1 MTLSLQMVEE
11 LVWKASPI
19 LIVLLLIRLSRAGIL
34 LQYRMLSLYLAFSAA
49 RSAVLIAVSRSNSPL
64 YAEIYVQ
71 STPILWI
78 LSILVALEIYARVLQ
93 GYRGLSV
100 LTRRTL
106 ITVLLISGIGSV
118 LFVAAGSGFN
128 WRVDEYPVLKA
139 VFAFEQ
145 AVALSL
151 FFFLLIMALFLLW
164 YPIPLKRN
172 LIAYSFGYSA
182 ILFTFAAGVGLRN
195 WQGHEWT
202 RSVSA
207 LIMVIYL
214 CCLVAWLIL
223 LNATGEVEVRT
234 AAIPRGEAEEQRLLE
249 QLNSL
254 NAVLEAG
261 RKS

>member
-1 MTLSLQMVEE
+1 MTPALQ
-11 LVWKASPI
+11 LIQNALWKASPI
-19 LIVLLLIRLSRAGIL
+19 VILLLLMRLQRSGIL
-34 LQYRMLSLYLAFSAA
+34 RQYKMLASYLCFSAL
-49 RSAVLIAVSRSNSPL
+49 RSTVLILVPPRTEAYGWV
-64 YAEIYVQ
+64 YIG
-71 STPILWI
+71 STPILWL
-78 LSILVALEIYARVLQ
+78 LSFFVALEIYSWVLD

-100 LTRRTL
+100 FTRRTL
-106 ITVLLISGIGSV
+106 ISVLLISAIGSI
-118 LFVAAGSGFN
+118 LFVAAGTGFN
-128 WRVDEYPVLKA
+128 WKGDAYPVLKA

-151 FFFLLIMALFLLW
+151 FFFLLILALFLLY

-172 LIAYSFGYSA
+172 LIVYSFGYSA
-182 ILFTFAAGVGLRN
+182 MLFTFAAAVGVRN
-195 WQGHEWT
+195 LQGHEWT
-202 RSVSA
+202 RYASTA
-207 LIMVIYL
+207 IMVIYL